1 MIFSSCRLQISV
13 GWETID
19 IVTLAVGFES
29 FALNVISIGV
39 FVALFAWARTKW
51 ADVGM
56 FTAIVFAVGVGLPG
70 YSIQSA
76 GLRTFFSLIGTL
88 WALLGEFI
96 EHKNL

>member
-1 MIFSSCRLQISV
+1 
-13 GWETID
+13 
-19 IVTLAVGFES
+19 
-29 FALNVISIGV
+29 
-39 FVALFAWARTKW
+39 
-51 ADVGM
+51 M